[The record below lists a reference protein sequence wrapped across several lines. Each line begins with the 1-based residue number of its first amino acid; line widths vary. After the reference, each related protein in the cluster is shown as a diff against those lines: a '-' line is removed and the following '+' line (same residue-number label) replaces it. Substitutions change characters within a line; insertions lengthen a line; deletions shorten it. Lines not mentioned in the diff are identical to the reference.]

1 MNGTPA
7 PEPSVVEETDGPIS
21 TTDYPIEHTE
31 EAPVEAPAKD
41 EETPAE
47 EAPKDDAETPAEE
60 APKDDA
66 ETHSDEVS
74 ELRAQLAALTEKL
87 EAKEAAERAAAE
99 LSEKE
104 SILSKANIP
113 ARFASFLTGDKD
125 SWQEQVDALATLREQ
140 ADATPAPSV
149 PRDPAVD
156 ADLETEDDGLSEAL
170 GFFGLADQ

>member
-1 MNGTPA
+1 MSDTPA

-31 EAPVEAPAKD
+31 GPPVEASAKD

-47 EAPKDDAETPAEE
+47 ET
-60 APKDDA
+60 PKDDA

-125 SWQEQVDALATLREQ
+125 SWRVQVDALATLREQ

-156 ADLETEDDGLSEAL
+156 ADLEVEDDGLSEAL
-170 GFFGLADQ
+170 GFFGLAD

>member
-1 MNGTPA
+1 MSDTPA

-21 TTDYPIEHTE
+21 TTDYPIEPAE
-31 EAPVEAPAKD
+31 EAPVETSEADEKTSD
-41 EETPAE
+41 EEAE
-47 EAPKDDAETPAEE
+47 KGHEETT
-60 APKDDA
+60 
-66 ETHSDEVS
+66 ETVVS

-104 SILSKANIP
+104 SLLSGAGIP

>member
-1 MNGTPA
+1 MSDTPA

-21 TTDYPIEHTE
+21 TTDYPIEHPE
-31 EAPVEAPAKD
+31 EASNETPAKD

-47 EAPKDDAETPAEE
+47 EAPKDDE
-60 APKDDA
+60 

-140 ADATPAPSV
+140 ANATPAPSV

>member
-1 MNGTPA
+1 MSDTPA

-31 EAPVEAPAKD
+31 EAPVEASAKD

-47 EAPKDDAETPAEE
+47 EAPKDDAETR
-60 APKDDA
+60 
-66 ETHSDEVS
+66 SDEVS

-104 SILSKANIP
+104 ALLSKANIP

-140 ADATPAPSV
+140 ADAMPAPSV

>member
-1 MNGTPA
+1 MSDTPA

-21 TTDYPIEHTE
+21 TTDYPIEHPE
-31 EAPVEAPAKD
+31 EAPVEDPAKG
-41 EETPAE
+41 
-47 EAPKDDAETPAEE
+47 EATPAEE

-104 SILSKANIP
+104 ALLSKANIP

-140 ADATPAPSV
+140 VDATPAPSV

>member
-1 MNGTPA
+1 MSDTPA

-21 TTDYPIEHTE
+21 TTDYPIEH
-31 EAPVEAPAKD
+31 P
-41 EETPAE
+41 EETPADDSKEDKVE
-47 EAPKDDAETPAEE
+47 EATAEEPEVTAET
-60 APKDDA
+60 
-66 ETHSDEVS
+66 TSVDEVK

-87 EAKEAAERAAAE
+87 EAKEAAERDAAE

-104 SILSKANIP
+104 AILSKANIP

-156 ADLETEDDGLSEAL
+156 ADLEIEDDDLNEAL
-170 GFFGLADQ
+170 GFFGLTNE

>member
-1 MNGTPA
+1 MSDTPA

-31 EAPVEAPAKD
+31 EAPVEDPAKD

-47 EAPKDDAETPAEE
+47 EAPKDDAET
-60 APKDDA
+60 
-66 ETHSDEVS
+66 TQDEVS

-104 SILSKANIP
+104 SLLSKANIP

-140 ADATPAPSV
+140 ADAAPAPSV

>member
-1 MNGTPA
+1 MSDTPA

-21 TTDYPIEHTE
+21 TTDYPIEPAE
-31 EAPVEAPAKD
+31 EAPVETSETDEKVPD
-41 EETPAE
+41 EEAEKGSE
-47 EAPKDDAETPAEE
+47 EAN
-60 APKDDA
+60 
-66 ETHSDEVS
+66 SDEVS

-99 LSEKE
+99 LAEKE
-104 SILSKANIP
+104 SLLSGAGIP

>member
-1 MNGTPA
+1 MSDTPA

-21 TTDYPIEHTE
+21 TTDYPIEHPE
-31 EAPVEAPAKD
+31 EAPVEASEKD
-41 EETPAE
+41 EKTPAE
-47 EAPKDDAETPAEE
+47 EAPKDDE
-60 APKDDA
+60 

-104 SILSKANIP
+104 GVLSKANIP

-125 SWQEQVDALATLREQ
+125 SWQEQVDALAALREQ

-170 GFFGLADQ
+170 EFFGLADQ

>member
-1 MNGTPA
+1 MSDTPA

-21 TTDYPIEHTE
+21 TTDYPIEPAE
-31 EAPVEAPAKD
+31 EATNETPATD

-47 EAPKDDAETPAEE
+47 EAPKDDAEAPA
-60 APKDDA
+60 
-66 ETHSDEVS
+66 DEVS

-125 SWQEQVDALATLREQ
+125 SWQEQVNALATLREQ
-140 ADATPAPSV
+140 ADATPAPSI

>member
-1 MNGTPA
+1 MSDTPA

-21 TTDYPIEHTE
+21 TTDYPIEPAE
-31 EAPVEAPAKD
+31 EATNEAPATD
-41 EETPAE
+41 EKTPAE
-47 EAPKDDAETPAEE
+47 EAPKDDE
-60 APKDDA
+60 

>member
-1 MNGTPA
+1 MSDTPA

-21 TTDYPIEHTE
+21 TTDYPIEHPE
-31 EAPVEAPAKD
+31 EASNETPAKD

-47 EAPKDDAETPAEE
+47 EAPKDDE
-60 APKDDA
+60 

-140 ADATPAPSV
+140 ADAAPAPSV

>member
-1 MNGTPA
+1 MSDTPA

-21 TTDYPIEHTE
+21 TTDYPIEPAE
-31 EAPVEAPAKD
+31 EAPVETSETDEKTPD
-41 EETPAE
+41 EEAE
-47 EAPKDDAETPAEE
+47 KGSEETTEAV
-60 APKDDA
+60 
-66 ETHSDEVS
+66 VS

-104 SILSKANIP
+104 SLLSGAGIP

>member
-1 MNGTPA
+1 MSDTPA

-31 EAPVEAPAKD
+31 EAPNEAPAKD
-41 EETPAE
+41 EEIPAE
-47 EAPKDDAETPAEE
+47 ETPKG
-60 APKDDA
+60 DA

-104 SILSKANIP
+104 GLLSKANIP

>member
-1 MNGTPA
+1 MSDTPA
-7 PEPSVVEETDGPIS
+7 PEPSVVEKTDGPIS
-21 TTDYPIEHTE
+21 TTDYPIKHPE
-31 EAPVEAPAKD
+31 EASNETPAKD

-47 EAPKDDAETPAEE
+47 EAPKDGTE
-60 APKDDA
+60 ASADV
-66 ETHSDEVS
+66 VS

-104 SILSKANIP
+104 ALLSKASIP

-140 ADATPAPSV
+140 ADAAPAPSV

>member
-1 MNGTPA
+1 MSDTPA

-21 TTDYPIEHTE
+21 TTDYPIEPAE
-31 EAPVEAPAKD
+31 EATNETPAKD
-41 EETPAE
+41 E
-47 EAPKDDAETPAEE
+47 ETPAEE

-104 SILSKANIP
+104 GLLSKANIP

-140 ADATPAPSV
+140 ADATPAPSI

-156 ADLETEDDGLSEAL
+156 ADLEAEDDGLSEAL
-170 GFFGLADQ
+170 GFFGLAEQ

>member
-1 MNGTPA
+1 MSDTPA

-21 TTDYPIEHTE
+21 TTDYPIEPAE
-31 EAPVEAPAKD
+31 ETPNENLATD
-41 EETPAE
+41 EKTPAE
-47 EAPKDDAETPAEE
+47 EAPKDDE
-60 APKDDA
+60 

-104 SILSKANIP
+104 GLLSKANIP

>member
-1 MNGTPA
+1 MSDTPA
-7 PEPSVVEETDGPIS
+7 PEPSVVEEADGPIS
-21 TTDYPIEHTE
+21 TTDYPIEHPE
-31 EAPVEAPAKD
+31 EASNETPAKD

-47 EAPKDDAETPAEE
+47 EAPKDDE
-60 APKDDA
+60 

-140 ADATPAPSV
+140 ADAAPAPSV

>member
-1 MNGTPA
+1 MSDTPA
-7 PEPSVVEETDGPIS
+7 PEPSVAEETDGPIS
-21 TTDYPIEHTE
+21 TTDYPIEHPE
-31 EAPVEAPAKD
+31 EASNETPAKD

-47 EAPKDDAETPAEE
+47 EAPKDDE
-60 APKDDA
+60 

-140 ADATPAPSV
+140 ADAAPAPSV

>member
-1 MNGTPA
+1 MSDTPA

-21 TTDYPIEHTE
+21 TTDYPIEPAE
-31 EAPVEAPAKD
+31 EAPVETSETDEKTPD
-41 EETPAE
+41 EEAE
-47 EAPKDDAETPAEE
+47 KGHEETT
-60 APKDDA
+60 
-66 ETHSDEVS
+66 ETVVS

-104 SILSKANIP
+104 SLLSGAGIP

>member
-1 MNGTPA
+1 MSDTPA

-21 TTDYPIEHTE
+21 TTDYPIEPAEEDTN
-31 EAPVEAPAKD
+31 EAPTKD

-47 EAPKDDAETPAEE
+47 EAPKDDE
-60 APKDDA
+60 

-104 SILSKANIP
+104 SLLSKANIP

>member
-1 MNGTPA
+1 MSDTPA

-21 TTDYPIEHTE
+21 TTDYPIEHPE
-31 EAPVEAPAKD
+31 EASNETPAKD

-47 EAPKDDAETPAEE
+47 EAPKDDE
-60 APKDDA
+60 

-74 ELRAQLAALTEKL
+74 ELRAQLAALTETL

-140 ADATPAPSV
+140 ADAAPAPSV

>member
-1 MNGTPA
+1 MSDTPA

-21 TTDYPIEHTE
+21 TTDYPIEHPE
-31 EAPVEAPAKD
+31 EAPNEAPAKD

-47 EAPKDDAETPAEE
+47 EAPKDDAEAPAG
-60 APKDDA
+60 
-66 ETHSDEVS
+66 EVS

-104 SILSKANIP
+104 ALLSKANIP

-156 ADLETEDDGLSEAL
+156 ADLETEDDDLSEAL

>member
-1 MNGTPA
+1 MSDTPA

-47 EAPKDDAETPAEE
+47 EAPKDDAET
-60 APKDDA
+60 
-66 ETHSDEVS
+66 HSDEVS

-104 SILSKANIP
+104 SLLSKANIP
-113 ARFASFLTGDKD
+113 ARFASFLSGDKD

-140 ADATPAPSV
+140 ADAAPAPSV

>member
-1 MNGTPA
+1 MSDTPA

-21 TTDYPIEHTE
+21 TTDYPIEPAE
-31 EAPVEAPAKD
+31 ETTVENSATD
-41 EETPAE
+41 EKTPAE
-47 EAPKDDAETPAEE
+47 ETPKDDE
-60 APKDDA
+60 

-104 SILSKANIP
+104 GLLSKANIP

>member
-1 MNGTPA
+1 MSDTPA

-21 TTDYPIEHTE
+21 TTDYPIERPE
-31 EAPVEAPAKD
+31 EASNETPAED

-47 EAPKDDAETPAEE
+47 EAPKDDE
-60 APKDDA
+60 

-140 ADATPAPSV
+140 ADAAPAPSV

>member
-1 MNGTPA
+1 MSDTPA

-21 TTDYPIEHTE
+21 TTDYPIEPAE
-31 EAPVEAPAKD
+31 EATNETPAKD
-41 EETPAE
+41 EEIPAE
-47 EAPKDDAETPAEE
+47 ET
-60 APKDDA
+60 PKDDA

-104 SILSKANIP
+104 GLLSKANIP
-113 ARFASFLTGDKD
+113 ARFASFLTGGKD

>member
-1 MNGTPA
+1 MSDTPA

-47 EAPKDDAETPAEE
+47 EAPKDDE
-60 APKDDA
+60 

-104 SILSKANIP
+104 GLLSKANIP

-140 ADATPAPSV
+140 ADAAPAPSV

>member
-1 MNGTPA
+1 MSDTPA

-21 TTDYPIEHTE
+21 TTDYPIEPAE
-31 EAPVEAPAKD
+31 ETTNETPAKD
-41 EETPAE
+41 EKTPAE
-47 EAPKDDAETPAEE
+47 ETPKDDE
-60 APKDDA
+60 

-156 ADLETEDDGLSEAL
+156 ADLEAEDDGLSEAL

>member
-1 MNGTPA
+1 MSDTPA

-21 TTDYPIEHTE
+21 TTDYPIEHAE
-31 EAPVEAPAKD
+31 EVPVEAPEKGEEIPA
-41 EETPAE
+41 EETP
-47 EAPKDDAETPAEE
+47 KDDV
-60 APKDDA
+60 

-104 SILSKANIP
+104 GLLSKANIP

>member
-1 MNGTPA
+1 MSDTPA

-21 TTDYPIEHTE
+21 TTDYPIEPAE
-31 EAPVEAPAKD
+31 EATNETPAKD

-47 EAPKDDAETPAEE
+47 EAPKDDE
-60 APKDDA
+60 

-104 SILSKANIP
+104 GLLSKANIP

-140 ADATPAPSV
+140 ANATPAPSV

>member
-1 MNGTPA
+1 MSDTPA

-31 EAPVEAPAKD
+31 EAPVEDPKED
-41 EETPAE
+41 EATPAE
-47 EAPKDDAETPAEE
+47 EAPKDDAEPHA
-60 APKDDA
+60 
-66 ETHSDEVS
+66 DEVS

-104 SILSKANIP
+104 SLLSKANIP

-140 ADATPAPSV
+140 ADAMPAPSV

>member
-1 MNGTPA
+1 MSDTPA

-21 TTDYPIEHTE
+21 TTDYPIEHPE
-31 EAPVEAPAKD
+31 EAPVETPAKD

-47 EAPKDDAETPAEE
+47 ETPKDDE
-60 APKDDA
+60 

-140 ADATPAPSV
+140 ADAAPAPSV

>member
-1 MNGTPA
+1 MSDTPA

-21 TTDYPIEHTE
+21 TTDYPIEHPE
-31 EAPVEAPAKD
+31 EAPVEAPEKDEAAPDEAPEKGD
-41 EETPAE
+41 EETAQ
-47 EAPKDDAETPAEE
+47 
-60 APKDDA
+60 
-66 ETHSDEVS
+66 DEVS

-87 EAKEAAERAAAE
+87 EAKEATERAAAE

-104 SILSKANIP
+104 GLLSKASIP

>member
-1 MNGTPA
+1 MSDTPA

-31 EAPVEAPAKD
+31 ETTNETPAKD

-47 EAPKDDAETPAEE
+47 EAPKDDE
-60 APKDDA
+60 

>member
-1 MNGTPA
+1 MSDTPA

-21 TTDYPIEHTE
+21 TTDYPIEHPE
-31 EAPVEAPAKD
+31 EASNETPAKD

-47 EAPKDDAETPAEE
+47 EAPKDDEETR
-60 APKDDA
+60 
-66 ETHSDEVS
+66 SDEVS

-140 ADATPAPSV
+140 ADAVPAPSV

>member
-1 MNGTPA
+1 MSDTPA

-21 TTDYPIEHTE
+21 TTDYPIEPVE
-31 EAPVEAPAKD
+31 EAANEAPETD
-41 EETPAE
+41 EKTPTE
-47 EAPKDDAETPAEE
+47 EAPKDNE
-60 APKDDA
+60 

-104 SILSKANIP
+104 SILAKANIP
-113 ARFASFLTGDKD
+113 ARFASFLSGDKD

>member
-1 MNGTPA
+1 MSDTPA
-7 PEPSVVEETDGPIS
+7 PEPYVVEETDGPIS
-21 TTDYPIEHTE
+21 TTDYPIEHPE
-31 EAPVEAPAKD
+31 EAPVETPAKD

-47 EAPKDDAETPAEE
+47 ETPKDDE
-60 APKDDA
+60 

-140 ADATPAPSV
+140 ANATPAPSV

>member
-1 MNGTPA
+1 MSDTPA

-21 TTDYPIEHTE
+21 TTDYPIEPAE
-31 EAPVEAPAKD
+31 EATNEDPAKD

-47 EAPKDDAETPAEE
+47 EAPKDDE
-60 APKDDA
+60 

>member
-1 MNGTPA
+1 MSDTPA

-21 TTDYPIEHTE
+21 TTDYPIEPAE
-31 EAPVEAPAKD
+31 EATNETPAKD

-47 EAPKDDAETPAEE
+47 EAPKDDE
-60 APKDDA
+60 